1 MSDGKLRVEYI
12 ESRMRQDCKFG
23 IIIGGTGLI
32 GGALVYYFNNKVE
45 NVEILA
51 PNSKRLNLRSLDD
64 TRLYFKQYRP
74 CFIINT
80 AIAAINSDAQLAY
93 EINYLGA
100 MNLAEIAIEY
110 SIPYIHISSAATMPM
125 GENLSEAD
133 RLQLSAELPNYSK
146 SKLMAEMSLE
156 HLAKTRGLD
165 YTAIRLAIVYGK
177 HDHKIQG
184 FHRLLFSVADQAMP
198 VLLTRKGAMHSYS
211 NAQKISPFVRYIL
224 ENRGEFTGQIYNFA
238 DPSPVDLGQLI
249 LTIRAYMNLKTP
261 RALYLPYA
269 LAKLG
274 KHIISWLVS
283 KLNRIGIEARM
294 PGELLFLESFY
305 ESQTLAVDKL
315 LGSSYQAENPQAT
328 VFSELPQLIEYYL
341 TRWEHFNLITSF
353 NKEFYGPKGELD
365 DFARNPEKLLDVM
378 HEEKDSPFES
388 ME

>member
-1 MSDGKLRVEYI
+1 
-12 ESRMRQDCKFG
+12 MRQNCKFG

-32 GGALVYYFNNKVE
+32 GGALVYYFNNRVK

-51 PNSKRLNLRSLDD
+51 PNSKRLNLRNLDA

-100 MNLAEIAIEY
+100 INLAEIAIEY
-110 SIPYIHISSAATMPM
+110 NIPYIHISSAATMPM

-133 RLQLSAELPNYSK
+133 RLQLSADLPNYSK

-184 FHRLLFSVADQAMP
+184 FHRLLFSIADQAMP
-198 VLLTRKGAMHSYS
+198 ILLTRKGAMHSYS
-211 NAQKISPFVRYIL
+211 NARKISPFIHYVLR
-224 ENRGEFTGQIYNFA
+224 NREEFTGQTYNFA

-261 RALYLPYA
+261 RELYLPYT
-269 LAKLG
+269 LAKIG
-274 KHIISWLVS
+274 KHVISWLVS

-315 LGSSYQAENPQAT
+315 LESSYQDVTPQTT
-328 VFSELPQLIEYYL
+328 VFSDLPQLIEYYL
-341 TRWEHFNLITSF
+341 TRWEHFKLITSF

-365 DFARNPEKLLDVM
+365 DFARNPEKLLDLKR
-378 HEEKDSPFES
+378 EEGK
-388 ME
+388 